1 MHLII
6 GVDPGVYTAYAALD
20 LNGNLISSGCEKEAS
35 HERIVEIISKLG
47 KPSLIATDVCP
58 APDFVQKV
66 AARFHAR
73 LHVPER
79 SMLVEEKKEIGKEI
93 QNPHVR
99 DALAAATKAYRHYE
113 NTMRRIEHSDT
124 AFDKELIKHLFIQ
137 GYSVK
142 NAELMLAKKEEKKLE
157 QEGAIEQEKRRT
169 PEQARKDDRFVS
181 LLQENENLRKA
192 LEMEK
197 MRRVD
202 AEDKLKRAGNSRVV
216 EVSKDREV
224 QRLQG
229 QIARMQSFIFHLKRR
244 SEKKK
249 AKK

>member
-1 MHLII
+1 M
-6 GVDPGVYTAYAALD
+6 
-20 LNGNLISSGCEKEAS
+20 NGNLIASGCEKEAS

-79 SMLVEEKKEIGKEI
+79 SMLVEEKKVIGKEI

-99 DALAAATKAYRHYE
+99 DALAAAVKAYRHYE

-124 AFDKELIKHLFIQ
+124 AFDKELLKHLFIQ

-142 NAELMLAKKEEKKLE
+142 NAEFMLAKKEEKKLE
-157 QEGAIEQEKRRT
+157 QGGEIGDRRTRT
-169 PEQARKDDRFVS
+169 PEQVKKDERLLS
-181 LLQENENLRKA
+181 LLSENENLRKA
-192 LEMEK
+192 LELERA
-197 MRRVD
+197 RRV
-202 AEDKLKRAGNSRVV
+202 ESEEKLKRAGNSRVV
-216 EVSKDREV
+216 EVSRDREV

-229 QIARMQSFIFHLKRR
+229 QIARMQSFVFHLKNRKR
-244 SEKKK
+244 KK
-249 AKK
+249 

>member
-1 MHLII
+1 
-6 GVDPGVYTAYAALD
+6 
-20 LNGNLISSGCEKEAS
+20 LNGNLIASGCEKEAS

-79 SMLVEEKKEIGKEI
+79 SMLVEEKKVIGKEI

-124 AFDKELIKHLFIQ
+124 AFDKELLKHLFIQ

-142 NAELMLAKKEEKKLE
+142 NAEFMLAKKEEKKLE
-157 QEGAIEQEKRRT
+157 QSGEIGDRRTRT
-169 PEQARKDDRFVS
+169 PEQVKKDERLIS
-181 LLQENENLRKA
+181 ILSENENLRKA
-192 LEMEK
+192 LELERA
-197 MRRVD
+197 RRV
-202 AEDKLKRAGNSRVV
+202 ESEEKLKRAGNSRVV
-216 EVSKDREV
+216 EVSRDREV

-229 QIARMQSFIFHLKRR
+229 QIARMQSFIFHLKNR
-244 SEKKK
+244 SERKK